1 MALFAISLFISS
13 TLLFLIQPM
22 EAKRLLP
29 LLGGTPA
36 VWNTCMLF
44 FQALLLAGYAYSH
57 FLTEK
62 GTPRRQVM
70 IHAVVLLLPFLSLA
84 MGLPDWTP
92 PVDANPVPWLLAI
105 LAVSVGLP
113 FFAVSTT
120 APLLQRWFSGTAHAA
135 AKDPYFLFAASNL
148 GSMVALLAY
157 PVLVEP
163 WLRLNQQRW
172 SWIAGYAIFVALMF
186 ACMTKI
192 RPAKEEALP
201 EEASPGWPRRLRWIA
216 LAFVPSSL
224 MLGMTTYATTNITPF
239 PLLWVIPLAAYLL
252 SFIVVFARKPV
263 LRHTWMLAIQPVAL
277 IPLAALFHW
286 KQGEFNYAVM
296 FPLHLVA
303 FFLTAMVCHGE
314 MAALRPGPR
323 RLTEFY
329 LCMSLGGVLGGA
341 FNSIIAPLAFKTL
354 AEYPLILVASCL
366 LRPGVPVKRPEIA
379 ALIDLGWLMGLWF
392 VALAILAA
400 FLPSNPLLVLVPAGV
415 VCFFMTRRPIRYAM
429 GIISLLAVGAMAPGL
444 EAMFRGLRHPED
456 AGSWQASS
464 SGAAADESKVGVLRW
479 ERNFFGA
486 LRVEAKPDGSHS
498 EIHGSVLH
506 GVQDMRNPRE
516 PLTYFHRGSAIG
528 LVFAAY
534 DAKLAGADISVVG
547 LGIGTM
553 AAYGKAGQ
561 TWTFWEINP
570 IVNEIARDPAC
581 FTYLRDCLAHVDVVL
596 GDGRLTLQNAP
607 DGRFTLMAF
616 DAFTSESI
624 PIHLVTREAIQT
636 YLKKLAPG
644 GLMAFHI
651 SARFIDLRPVLRELA
666 RDAGLACRVRN
677 EAELPPAEQQAH
689 KINSTWFLMAR
700 SEQDFEPL
708 KGIPDFRT
716 PDSLPAASVWTDDFS
731 NILQVLRLGGL
742 RRP

>member
-1 MALFAISLFISS
+1 MALFAISLFLSS

-57 FLTEK
+57 LLTEK
-62 GTPRRQVM
+62 GTPRRQAM
-70 IHAVVLLLPFLSLA
+70 IHAVVLLLPFLCLA
-84 MGLPDWTP
+84 IGVPDWTP
-92 PVDANPVPWLLAI
+92 PAEANPIPWLLAI

-120 APLLQRWFSGTAHAA
+120 APLLQRWFSGTGHAA
-135 AKDPYFLFAASNL
+135 AKDPYFLYAASNL

-163 WLRLNQQRW
+163 LLRLNHQRS
-172 SWIAGYAIFVALMF
+172 SWTAGYAVFVALMF

-201 EEASPGWPRRLRWIA
+201 DEASPGWPRRLRWIA
-216 LAFVPSSL
+216 LAAVPSSL

-252 SFIVVFARKPV
+252 SFIVVFSRKPI
-263 LRHTWMLAIQPVAL
+263 LPHKWMLAIQPFAL

-329 LCMSLGGVLGGA
+329 LCMSIGGVLGGA
-341 FNSIIAPLAFKTL
+341 FNSIVAPLVFKTL
-354 AEYPLILVASCL
+354 AEYPLVLVASCL
-366 LRPGVPVKRPEIA
+366 LRRGVPAKRPEIA
-379 ALIDLGWLMGLWF
+379 AFVDLGWLAGLWV
-392 VALAILAA
+392 VALAILGAT
-400 FLPSNPLLVLVPAGV
+400 LPASPLVVLIPAGV
-415 VCFFMTRRPIRYAM
+415 VCLFMTRRPIRFAM
-429 GIISLLAVGAMAPGL
+429 GIISLLAVGAMYPGL
-444 EAMFRGLRHPED
+444 EGMFRSLRRP
-456 AGSWQASS
+456 
-464 SGAAADESKVGVLRW
+464 AADWNPTSAESGGARATVLRW

-486 LRVEAKPDGSHS
+486 LRVEAQPDGSHS

-506 GVQDMRNPRE
+506 GVQDTRHPRE

-528 LVFAAY
+528 LVFEAY
-534 DAKLAGADISVVG
+534 DSKLAGAEISVVG
-547 LGIGTM
+547 LGAGTM
-553 AAYGKAGQ
+553 AAFGKAGQ

-570 IVNEIARDPAC
+570 VVAEIARDPSC
-581 FTYLRDCLAHVDVVL
+581 FTYLRDCPARVDVVL

-607 DGRFTLMAF
+607 DGRFALMAF

-624 PIHLVTREAIQT
+624 PIHLVTREAIRM

-651 SARFIDLRPVLRELA
+651 SARFVDLRPVLRELS
-666 RDAGLACRVRN
+666 RDAGLASRVLN
-677 EAELPPAEQQAH
+677 PVELPLAEQQAH

-708 KGIPDFRT
+708 KGYPDFKA
-716 PDSLPAASVWTDDFS
+716 PDPQPSASVWTDDFS
-731 NILQVLRLGGL
+731 DIVQVLRLGGWG
-742 RRP
+742 RR